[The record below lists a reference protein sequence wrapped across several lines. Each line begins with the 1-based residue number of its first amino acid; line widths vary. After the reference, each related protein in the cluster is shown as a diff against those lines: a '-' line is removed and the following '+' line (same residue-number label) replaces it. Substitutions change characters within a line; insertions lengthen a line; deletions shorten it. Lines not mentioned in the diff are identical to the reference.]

1 MKPTGKSAIK
11 KTNESRGN
19 EISHRPRS
27 RQPDATSRPS
37 ESSVVGATA
46 ARWAAE
52 PSDWGPRAS
61 GRPEHS
67 RRSSAAAFRWRRARN
82 AQSFWSWTKCRV
94 SKRWLTENGSS
105 TTWVVTSSTRPF
117 NATKR
122 VFNRRYNGT
131 ISCLKVRFVLF
142 CYGFLFFHFWK
153 FQIFRLGSLTY
164 KRNKWILVKGCRG
177 LDQSSNKMVGQEN
190 TACFTEGRTLSIW
203 WQVLEKYKLWILHLN
218 SADVIFMTT
227 FGFFSVTWE
236 KIDSFS
242 WKICFNKEISS
253 LKRSLKKKANLAC
266 SSTNNLSLWK
276 SVHALKLFLPYY
288 RLCFFI

>member
-82 AQSFWSWTKCRV
+82 AQSFWPWTKCRV

-122 VFNRRYNGT
+122 FLTVDITGRFRVWKCVSFYFVT
-131 ISCLKVRFVLF
+131 DSCSFTSENFRF
-142 CYGFLFFHFWK
+142 
-153 FQIFRLGSLTY
+153 
-164 KRNKWILVKGCRG
+164 
-177 LDQSSNKMVGQEN
+177 LD
-190 TACFTEGRTLSIW
+190 
-203 WQVLEKYKLWILHLN
+203 
-218 SADVIFMTT
+218 
-227 FGFFSVTWE
+227 WE
-236 KIDSFS
+236 
-242 WKICFNKEISS
+242 
-253 LKRSLKKKANLAC
+253 
-266 SSTNNLSLWK
+266 
-276 SVHALKLFLPYY
+276 V
-288 RLCFFI
+288 